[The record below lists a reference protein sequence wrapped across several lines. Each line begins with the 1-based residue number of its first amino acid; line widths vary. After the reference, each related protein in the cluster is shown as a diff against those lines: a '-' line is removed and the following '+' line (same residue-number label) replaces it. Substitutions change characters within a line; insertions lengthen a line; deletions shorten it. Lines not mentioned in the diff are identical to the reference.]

1 MVECRR
7 ISPAEAICPR
17 PPGEGKVANID
28 VVLEKGPPQ
37 QQNEFRNFSKLN
49 FAKVQPLPK
58 FSPMFSTFPCSRPKP
73 QTSHD
78 LQNVPVSKP
87 NVKIDVKTNEK
98 FVKLAH
104 GSHDYKKKGT
114 VKKKSNQIQSMS
126 LQGKHLP
133 MERTFVSDGKI
144 AIGEDCRIDSPTT
157 SSNKYLNCTQLFENR
172 FYHELQ
178 QINPIKF

>member
-1 MVECRR
+1 M
-7 ISPAEAICPR
+7 
-17 PPGEGKVANID
+17 ANID

-98 FVKLAH
+98 FVKLAL
-104 GSHDYKKKGT
+104 GSHDYKEKGT
-114 VKKKSNQIQSMS
+114 VKKKSNQIQSWS
-126 LQGKHLP
+126 LQRKHLP
-133 MERTFVSDGKI
+133 LERTVVSDEEI
-144 AIGEDCRIDSPTT
+144 AIGEDCKIDSQTT
-157 SSNKYLNCTQLFENR
+157 SSEKHLNCTQLFNNT
-172 FYHELQ
+172 FYHELKR
-178 QINPIKF
+178 NNLNKF